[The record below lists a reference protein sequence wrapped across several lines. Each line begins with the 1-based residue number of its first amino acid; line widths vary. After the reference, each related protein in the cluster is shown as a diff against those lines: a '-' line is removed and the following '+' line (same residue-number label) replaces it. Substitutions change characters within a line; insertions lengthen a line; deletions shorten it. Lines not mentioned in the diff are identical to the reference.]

1 MIILTGFQ
9 IDASKMSLS
18 TNQID
23 AGPILANLW
32 ACIIHCQYNTDFH
45 ISANIWTKTQVLE
58 LIKLK
63 WM

>member
-45 ISANIWTKTQVLE
+45 ISANIWTKTQV
-58 LIKLK
+58 
-63 WM
+63 

>member
-1 MIILTGFQ
+1 
-9 IDASKMSLS
+9 MSLS

-23 AGPILANLW
+23 AERILANPR
-32 ACIIHCQYNTDFH
+32 ACLHCQYNTDFH